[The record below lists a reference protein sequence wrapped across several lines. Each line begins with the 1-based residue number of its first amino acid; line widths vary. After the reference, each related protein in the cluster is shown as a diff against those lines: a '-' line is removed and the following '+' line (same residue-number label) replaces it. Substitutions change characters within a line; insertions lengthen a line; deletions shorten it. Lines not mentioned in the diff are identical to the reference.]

1 MTRRRRGSRG
11 LAGDDR
17 AVSIAVTHVLAIGIT
32 TLLISGLLIGASG
45 LLTQQR
51 DDAAREE
58 LNTIGNRL
66 AVQIEKAD
74 SLVEGDGAGG
84 DTETVTF
91 FVDQPSRVSG
101 GTYVVDLDKD
111 GDECDAADV
120 PPDGNPDMCLVLT
133 PSNPDLDIRPVK
145 VPLQFDDDDHDDTTV
160 TLTNRGSGEFV
171 IVVEDPS

>member
-1 MTRRRRGSRG
+1 MRRRRAHRDERT
-11 LAGDDR
+11 LAADDR

-74 SLVEGDGAGG
+74 SLVEGDGGS

-101 GTYVVDLDKD
+101 GTYVVRLQP
-111 GDECDAADV
+111 GSECEDIAR
-120 PPDGNPDMCLVLT
+120 PPGSDPDRCLVLT
-133 PSNPDLDIRPVK
+133 PSNPDLDIRRVEVPV
-145 VPLQFDDDDHDDTTV
+145 QFDDDSGEVSV
-160 TLTNRGSGEFV
+160 TLENRGSGEFV
-171 IVVEDPS
+171 ITVEDAP